1 MEHERGL
8 GRRRRRQEIGVFPA
22 NDELLDAVVADADAD
37 DFLPLDLLR
46 VGDWVVDDE
55 DLSVVVVVDAV
66 VVAVAAAELVCGVGN
81 PRAVIDVCD
90 AKNVKL
96 LLFLFLKNFDLSA
109 TQSIYLNQPTCI
121 HYIHLSSSFRAVFS
135 DTRIIWRRM
144 HCRNLRP
151 HCTFLSRATCCAC
164 LSPLLRQVTRLRAF
178 YCKAFSELADIGQN
192 ENDKLSSTATIEPLG
207 LSVMRLGGHC

>member
-1 MEHERGL
+1 MLVEKDERGL

-55 DLSVVVVVDAV
+55 DLSVVVVVDVDAV
-66 VVAVAAAELVCGVGN
+66 VVAVAAAELVLGVGN

-96 LLFLFLKNFDLSA
+96 FLFLF
-109 TQSIYLNQPTCI
+109 
-121 HYIHLSSSFRAVFS
+121 
-135 DTRIIWRRM
+135 
-144 HCRNLRP
+144 
-151 HCTFLSRATCCAC
+151 
-164 LSPLLRQVTRLRAF
+164 
-178 YCKAFSELADIGQN
+178 
-192 ENDKLSSTATIEPLG
+192 
-207 LSVMRLGGHC
+207 

>member
-55 DLSVVVVVDAV
+55 GLSVVVVVDVDAV
-66 VVAVAAAELVCGVGN
+66 VVAVAAAELVFGVGN

-121 HYIHLSSSFRAVFS
+121 HYIHLSSSFRAA
-135 DTRIIWRRM
+135 
-144 HCRNLRP
+144 L
-151 HCTFLSRATCCAC
+151 
-164 LSPLLRQVTRLRAF
+164 
-178 YCKAFSELADIGQN
+178 N
-192 ENDKLSSTATIEPLG
+192 ES
-207 LSVMRLGGHC
+207 